1 MRRREFIVGGATAAS
16 LLAARA
22 QQARADPSPIK
33 IAVFNFELDDFSSGA
48 GIAGDN
54 AADVTQLDRATSD
67 ARRLIAESGRYSL
80 VDVSSAEGEAV
91 KGRSLRQCNG
101 CEAAIALKLGADQS
115 FVGVVTRISRVEY
128 AVRFQIRDA
137 HTGALVLARQTDLQ
151 MGADYS
157 WNRGAAAL
165 ISKGLLS
172 SPWVRL
178 PLAISSLRS
187 RFTEGFDTF
196 DLKQAKTLLDE
207 LEWLAIRL
215 PAALPDNGEKARYFS
230 TVHASAPV

>member
-1 MRRREFIVGGATAAS
+1 MRRREFIALLGGATAAW
-16 LLAARA
+16 LLAA
-22 QQARADPSPIK
+22 QARADPSPIK
-33 IAVFNFELDDFSSGA
+33 IAVFDFELDDFSGGA
-48 GIAGDN
+48 GIAGNN
-54 AADVTQLDRATSD
+54 AADLTELDQATSE

-80 VDVSSAEGEAV
+80 VDVSSAEGDAV
-91 KGRSLRQCNG
+91 KRRSLRQCNG

-172 SPWVRL
+172 GP
-178 PLAISSLRS
+178 
-187 RFTEGFDTF
+187 
-196 DLKQAKTLLDE
+196 
-207 LEWLAIRL
+207 
-215 PAALPDNGEKARYFS
+215 
-230 TVHASAPV
+230 